1 MIEVDVSQGTEEWR
15 RARMAIP
22 TASQFHRILTKKT
35 RKLST
40 SSDGYLHELLAEWL
54 LGMPLGADMNRGFI
68 QRGSEMEQ
76 DAVRYYEFQGDV
88 ETRSVGFVLRDDR
101 MVGCSPDRLIGTDGG
116 LEIKCPAPAQHVANM
131 LGMDSAYAM
140 QAQGC
145 MWICERQWW
154 DVLSFHPELPPAI
167 VRLERDEEFLGALA
181 IAVGEFV
188 CNLLQLRD
196 HLKEHRKVND
206 SEAA

>member
-1 MIEVDVSQGTEEWR
+1 MMEVDVLQGTEEWR

-35 RKLST
+35 RKLSA

-54 LGMPLGADMNRGFI
+54 LDVPLNMGMDRGFI

-76 DAVRYYEFQGDV
+76 DAVRYYEFQRDV
-88 ETRSVGFVLRDDR
+88 ETRSVGFVLQDDR

-116 LEIKCPAPAQHVANM
+116 LEIKCPGPAQHVANM
-131 LGMDSAYAM
+131 LGMDSAYEM

-167 VRLERDEEFLGALA
+167 VRLQRDVEFIAALTWA
-181 IAVGEFV
+181 LQEFV
-188 CNLLQLRD
+188 GNILLLRER
-196 HLKEHRKVND
+196 LSEHRKVND